1 MIQWYNEIKREMN
14 KLLKKLKKLNK
25 LKTVDFKERPQEATC
40 DINTDDL
47 CLYFIYVYYPKI
59 LL

>member
-1 MIQWYNEIKREMN
+1 MN
-14 KLLKKLKKLNK
+14 QLIKKLKR
-25 LKTVDFKERPQEATC
+25 VDFKERPQRATC